1 MSGEELKT
9 WPGYEE
15 HFTSG
20 FVKHK
25 GYTHMAR
32 KARMQMAIK
41 VGDNGPSSLWVMSR
55 ENDKRDEVEA
65 VMIGLFYFVRREV
78 TVGLRSP
85 IPMRYKSYHSASL
98 MLPLQRRQ
106 RSGTAML
113 KRCEDCI
120 QELMV
125 WHKMESM

>member
-1 MSGEELKT
+1 MSNEELKD
-9 WPGYEE
+9 WPDYGL
-15 HFTSG
+15 HIAAG

-32 KARMQMAIK
+32 KARMQMGRGTIE
-41 VGDNGPSSLWVMSR
+41 NGLTNLWVMSR
-55 ENDKRDEVEA
+55 EGDHRDEVEA
-65 VMIGLFYFVRREV
+65 VMVGVFHFLRSEV
-78 TVGLRSP
+78 TMGMRLP
-85 IPMRYKSYHSASL
+85 IPIRRRTYCSVSL

-120 QELMV
+120 QEMMV
-125 WHKMESM
+125 WTKMENM

>member
-1 MSGEELKT
+1 MSNEELKD
-9 WPGYEE
+9 WPDYGL
-15 HFTSG
+15 HIAAG

-32 KARMQMAIK
+32 KARMQMDK
-41 VGDNGPSSLWVMSR
+41 GYLPNGLGSLWVMSR
-55 ENDKRDEVEA
+55 ENDSRDEVEA
-65 VMIGLFYFVRREV
+65 VMVGVFHELWHEMLSRGVKLPTRRK
-78 TVGLRSP
+78 T
-85 IPMRYKSYHSASL
+85 YHSTSL

-113 KRCEDCI
+113 KRCEDSI

-125 WHKMESM
+125 WHKMENM

>member
-1 MSGEELKT
+1 MSSSELKS
-9 WPGYEE
+9 WEGYEE
-15 HFTSG
+15 YFTAG

-32 KARMQMAIK
+32 KARAQMAIK
-41 VGDNGPSSLWVMSR
+41 VGENGPTNLWVMSR
-55 ENDKRDEVEA
+55 ENDHRDEVEA
-65 VMIGLFYFVRREV
+65 VMVGMFYKIRREI
-78 TVGLRSP
+78 TLRTGAP
-85 IPMRYKSYHSASL
+85 IPMRYTTYHSASL
-98 MLPLQRRQ
+98 SLPKERRQ

-125 WHKMESM
+125 WNKMENM

>member
-1 MSGEELKT
+1 MSGEELKS

-15 HFTSG
+15 HFTNG

-32 KARMQMAIK
+32 KARMQMDKRVSVI
-41 VGDNGPSSLWVMSR
+41 GPSNLWVMSK
-55 ENDKRDEVEA
+55 ENDHRDDVEA
-65 VMIGLFYFVRREV
+65 VMIGLFFFSRSEV
-78 TVGLRSP
+78 AIMGMGP
-85 IPMRYKSYHSASL
+85 ITMRYKSYHSTSL

-120 QELMV
+120 QELIV
-125 WHKMESM
+125 WHKMGNM

>member
-41 VGDNGPSSLWVMSR
+41 VGENGPSNLWVMSR
-55 ENDKRDEVEA
+55 EDDKRDEVEA
-65 VMIGLFYFVRREV
+65 VMIGVFHFMRRA
-78 TVGLRSP
+78 SP
-85 IPMRYKSYHSASL
+85 LAMRLNIPIRRRTYCSVSL

-120 QELMV
+120 QEMMV
-125 WHKMESM
+125 WTKMENM